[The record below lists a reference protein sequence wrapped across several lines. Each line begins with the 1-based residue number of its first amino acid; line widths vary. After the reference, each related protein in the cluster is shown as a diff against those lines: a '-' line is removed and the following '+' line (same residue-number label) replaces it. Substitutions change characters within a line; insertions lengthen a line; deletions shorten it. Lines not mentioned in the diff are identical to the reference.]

1 LINELFFSDRM
12 WPDFGAEDLAAAVND
27 FRKRE
32 RRFGGVGNA
41 QAFPPSVPSA
51 PAHSTLEQV
60 HTRR

>member
-1 LINELFFSDRM
+1 M

-41 QAFPPSVPSA
+41 RAFPPRVPSTPA
-51 PAHSTLEQV
+51 PSNCASWVSSPANQ
-60 HTRR
+60 